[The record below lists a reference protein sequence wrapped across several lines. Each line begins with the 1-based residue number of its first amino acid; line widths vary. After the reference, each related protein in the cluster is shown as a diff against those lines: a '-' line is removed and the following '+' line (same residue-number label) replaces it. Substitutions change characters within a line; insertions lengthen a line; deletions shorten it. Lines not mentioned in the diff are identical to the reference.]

1 MGKDLKGRDLGV
13 GIYQRQDGL
22 YSARYTNKLGKRKEK
37 YFKKLQECRQWI
49 ADARFVDSHSE
60 LSAGED
66 MTVEKSF
73 WIPLTVRAI
82 IISLHFYCRQG
93 YALGK

>member
-37 YFKKLQECRQWI
+37 FSKNFKN
-49 ADARFVDSHSE
+49 ADS
-60 LSAGED
+60 G
-66 MTVEKSF
+66 
-73 WIPLTVRAI
+73 
-82 IISLHFYCRQG
+82 
-93 YALGK
+93 